1 MSALKAF
8 GGGKRR
14 PINLFFAEIIIA
26 LLFFSISGAVIIKV
40 FASAEMKS
48 QQSAR
53 LERIMIIAQSI
64 AEAYSESG
72 YFRASAEIVLGDDL
86 VIEDCITLVGGGG
99 STITTASFENGSVH
113 LRAHESGHFMGAGE
127 IYDLTMTFTV
137 NDEEIY
143 SLECSAYI
151 RNGGEP
157 DE

>member
-1 MSALKAF
+1 MSELKAF

-26 LLFFSISGAVIIKV
+26 LLFFSVSGAVIIKV
-40 FASAEMKS
+40 FATADMKS

-53 LERIMIIAQSI
+53 LERVIILAQSI

-72 YFRASAEIVLGDDL
+72 DFGRAAELVFGGGLVVGESAVDGE
-86 VIEDCITLVGGGG
+86 ITL
-99 STITTASFENGSVH
+99 SIENGSMY
-113 LRAHESGHFMGAGE
+113 LTARESRAFTGAGE
-127 IYDLTMTFTV
+127 LSSLTVTFTS
-137 NDEEIY
+137 NGEEIY
-143 SLECSAYI
+143 SLECSAYV

>member
-40 FASAEMKS
+40 FAAADMKS

-53 LERIMIIAQSI
+53 LERVIILAQTI

-72 YFRASAEIVLGDDL
+72 DFGRAAELAF
-86 VIEDCITLVGGGG
+86 GGGLVVVEPALDG
-99 STITTASFENGSVH
+99 EVTLSVENGSMYLTARENRV
-113 LRAHESGHFMGAGE
+113 FTGAGE
-127 IYDLTMTFTV
+127 LSSLTVTFTA
-137 NDEEIY
+137 NGEEIY
-143 SLECSAYI
+143 SLDCSAYI
-151 RNGGEP
+151 GNGGEP

>member
-26 LLFFSISGAVIIKV
+26 LLFFSVSGAVIIKV
-40 FASAEMKS
+40 FATADMKS

-53 LERIMIIAQSI
+53 LERVIILAQSI

-72 YFRASAEIVLGDDL
+72 DFGRAAELVFGESAVDGE
-86 VIEDCITLVGGGG
+86 ITL
-99 STITTASFENGSVH
+99 SIENGSMY
-113 LRAHESGHFMGAGE
+113 LTARESRAFTGAGE
-127 IYDLTMTFTV
+127 LSSLTVTFTS
-137 NDEEIY
+137 NGEEIY
-143 SLECSAYI
+143 SLECSAYV

>member
-40 FASAEMKS
+40 FATADMKS
-48 QQSAR
+48 RQSAR
-53 LERIMIIAQSI
+53 LERVIILAQSL

-72 YFRASAEIVLGDDL
+72 DLNKAAELALGLAVDGSDGE
-86 VIEDCITLVGGGG
+86 VTLP
-99 STITTASFENGSVH
+99 IENGSIYVTA
-113 LRAHESGHFMGAGE
+113 RESREFTGAGE
-127 IYDLTMTFTV
+127 LSTLSVTFTT
-137 NDEEIY
+137 DDKEIY
-143 SLECSAYI
+143 SLDCSAYV

>member
-26 LLFFSISGAVIIKV
+26 LLFFSVSGAVIIKV
-40 FASAEMKS
+40 FATADMKS

-53 LERIMIIAQSI
+53 LERVIILAQSI

-72 YFRASAEIVLGDDL
+72 DFNLAAELVFGDDL
-86 VIEDCITLVGGGG
+86 VVEKPAAADSNIGEATL
-99 STITTASFENGSVH
+99 SIENGSVY
-113 LRAHESGHFMGAGE
+113 LRAHESRVFTDAGE
-127 IYDLTMTFTV
+127 LSNLTVIFTA
-137 NDEEIY
+137 NEDEIY

-151 RNGGEP
+151 RNRGEP

>member
-40 FASAEMKS
+40 FASADMKS

-53 LERIMIIAQSI
+53 LERVMIIAQSI

-72 YFRASAEIVLGDDL
+72 YFRSSAELVLGDDF
-86 VIEDCITLVGGGG
+86 VVEDCISLAGGG
-99 STITTASFENGSVH
+99 TTTTAVFENGSVH
-113 LRAHESGHFMGAGE
+113 LRAYESSHFMGAGK
-127 IYDLTMTFTV
+127 IYDLTMTFAV

-143 SLECSAYI
+143 SLECSAYT

-157 DE
+157 GE

>member
-40 FASAEMKS
+40 FASADMKS

-53 LERIMIIAQSI
+53 LERVMIIAQSI

-72 YFRASAEIVLGDDL
+72 DFNASARLALGDVSITENVL
-86 VIEDCITLVGGGG
+86 SVENCI
-99 STITTASFENGSVH
+99 
-113 LRAHESGHFMGAGE
+113 LRAEESRSFTGAGE
-127 IYDLTMTFTV
+127 LAELTMTFTSG
-137 NDEEIY
+137 NEEIY
-143 SLECSAYI
+143 SLKCSAYI

-157 DE
+157 DA

>member
-40 FASAEMKS
+40 FATADMKS

-53 LERIMIIAQSI
+53 LERVIILAQSI
-64 AEAYSESG
+64 AEAYSDSG
-72 YFRASAEIVLGDDL
+72 NFSRAAELAF
-86 VIEDCITLVGGGG
+86 GGGLVVG
-99 STITTASFENGSVH
+99 EPAADGGEVTLSIENGSMY
-113 LRAHESGHFMGAGE
+113 LTARESREFTGAGE
-127 IYDLTMTFTV
+127 ISSLTLTFTA
-137 NDEEIY
+137 NGEEIY
-143 SLECSAYI
+143 SLDCSAYI

>member
-40 FASAEMKS
+40 FASADMKS

-53 LERIMIIAQSI
+53 LERVMIIAQSI

-72 YFRASAEIVLGDDL
+72 DFRGAADLSLGGL
-86 VIEDCITLVGGGG
+86 VIEEQEVVNGGTSTTL
-99 STITTASFENGSVH
+99 SLENGSVR
-113 LRAHESGHFMGAGE
+113 LQANESSSLTGAGE
-127 IYDLTMTFTV
+127 LSELTMTFTA

-143 SLECSAYI
+143 SLSCSAYI
-151 RNGGEP
+151 RNGGERG
-157 DE
+157 E

>member
-40 FASAEMKS
+40 FASAETKS

-53 LERIMIIAQSI
+53 LERVMILAQSI

-72 YFRASAEIVLGDDL
+72 DFYKAADLSLGDDL
-86 VIEDCITLVGGGG
+86 VVEYSNTTDGG
-99 STITTASFENGSVH
+99 STATTLSLENGSVR
-113 LRAHESGHFMGAGE
+113 LLAADRSFSTGAGE
-127 IYDLTMTFTV
+127 LSELTMTFTA

-143 SLECSAYI
+143 SLSCSAYI
-151 RNGGEP
+151 RNGGER